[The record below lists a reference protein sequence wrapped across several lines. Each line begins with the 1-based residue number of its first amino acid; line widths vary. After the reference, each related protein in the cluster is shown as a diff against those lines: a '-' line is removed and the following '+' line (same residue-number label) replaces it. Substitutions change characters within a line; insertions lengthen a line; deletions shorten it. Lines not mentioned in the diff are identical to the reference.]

1 MSRQFVIDMANP
13 RWMDVLAFCGRT
25 IREYA
30 KTGRRVLVTL
40 GEPKRN
46 SESNAAMWAM
56 LHDLEQQVGWRR
68 ARWRGDVC
76 VEQGRYVLLSEHPEA
91 ARLTDEE
98 FKDVC
103 TAALKRPRLVG
114 GIDGGVVAVGLR
126 TSRMTQREMGDLLD
140 LIGAFGGQLGVRWT
154 EPKEKARAAA

>member
-1 MSRQFVIDMANP
+1 MSRQFVINPANP
-13 RWMDVLAFCGRT
+13 QWMDVLAFCGRT
-25 IREYA
+25 IREYI
-30 KTGRRVLVTL
+30 KFGRCVLVTL

-56 LHDLEQQVGWRR
+56 LHDLAQQVGWKR
-68 ARWRGDVC
+68 ARWRGDHC
-76 VEQGRYVLLSEHPEA
+76 IEEGRYVLLAEHPSA
-91 ARLTDEE
+91 ARLSDEE
-98 FKDVC
+98 FKDVL

-140 LIGAFGGQLGVRWT
+140 LIGAFGSGLGVQWS
-154 EPKEKARAAA
+154 EPKARAAA